1 MAERNVDVERESP
14 GTQYTETSI
23 GLDENIASAIAYAL
37 GFLSGIVLFFLEK
50 DNQQVRWH
58 AAQSMVVFGTL
69 IVGGW
74 VLNAVLWTLV
84 FSTFA
89 FGLWSF
95 VSLLT
100 TALWL
105 GVLVLWVYLVV
116 TAYGGKTVRVPIAAG
131 VADGLVR

>member
-37 GFLSGIVLFFLEK
+37 GFFSGIVLFFLEK

>member
-1 MAERNVDVERESP
+1 MAERNADVERESP
-14 GTQYTETSI
+14 GTPYAETSI
-23 GLDENIASAIAYAL
+23 GLDENVASAVAYAL

-50 DNQQVRWH
+50 DNRRVRWH

-74 VLNAVLWTLV
+74 VVNALLWTVV

-100 TALWL
+100 TVLWL
-105 GVLVLWVYLVV
+105 GVFVLWVYLVV
-116 TAYGGKTVRVPIAAG
+116 TAYQGKTVRVPIAAG